1 MQQNSGVASPKKVGG
16 GVRTMFLFIFICFYL
31 FIWFLCGWACSK
43 NYNIRIH
50 TWGIPI
56 CKKTFK
62 RICANPKRG
71 LNRSGGS
78 GPLHSPR
85 GDATA
90 AKPKTPSRVLINT
103 PCQCRNTFATC
114 IWPRPEKSIS
124 PQSWTSWNLYSPNI
138 APITIIQT
146 IDKLMQEERWNN
158 PEGCM
163 MPLVPLFYKFK

>member
-1 MQQNSGVASPKKVGG
+1 MGFWKFHQSDKTHNYTCSKTVASPAPKKWGG
-16 GVRTMFLFIFICFYL
+16 GGSEPCFFLFLFGGFYL
-31 FIWFLCGWACSK
+31 FYFILFYLVSLRVSSK
-43 NYNIRIH
+43 NYNIH
-50 TWGIPI
+50 TWGTPI

-124 PQSWTSWNLYSPNI
+124 P
-138 APITIIQT
+138 
-146 IDKLMQEERWNN
+146 
-158 PEGCM
+158 
-163 MPLVPLFYKFK
+163 